1 MPFCEVNK
9 YQKREDGSISNN
21 AVRIF
26 YQTYGRG
33 LTKVLLITGL
43 AGTHDSWGP
52 QIKGLAGTDAPNNQ
66 EERGHPT
73 SVASAGPES
82 NGSGGDT
89 GSQDGGCMWE
99 DGDIEVCSFD
109 NRGMGRSCV
118 PKDKS
123 DYTTTIMAKDALAL
137 MDHLGWKKAHVF
149 GHSMGGMIASK
160 LASIAPER
168 VLSLALLNVTGGG
181 FECFPKV
188 DRKFIS
194 IAMRFMKAKT
204 PEERA
209 TVDLDT
215 HYTEEYLNERI
226 GVHTRRK
233 ILHQEYVKGIS
244 STGMQSSH
252 GFEGQVNACWTHN
265 MTQKDY
271 DILCS
276 SGFLVSVIHG
286 RDDIIAQV
294 SHARRIAEKLY
305 PVAKMIE
312 LDGAHLVSHE
322 KPEEV
327 NEALTDLIKAS
338 ESKLEASEWTNLF
351 KMGSGEEIT
360 ALSWI
365 KKTSGFL
372 STHTLDYVMKLQ
384 LSFLYL
390 FGLFVML
397 LDHGRNTVQNLKPV
411 KVAASAT

>member
-1 MPFCEVNK
+1 
-9 YQKREDGSISNN
+9 
-21 AVRIF
+21 
-26 YQTYGRG
+26 
-33 LTKVLLITGL
+33 
-43 AGTHDSWGP
+43 
-52 QIKGLAGTDAPNNQ
+52 
-66 EERGHPT
+66 
-73 SVASAGPES
+73 
-82 NGSGGDT
+82 
-89 GSQDGGCMWE
+89 
-99 DGDIEVCSFD
+99 
-109 NRGMGRSCV
+109 
-118 PKDKS
+118 
-123 DYTTTIMAKDALAL
+123 MAKDALAL

-149 GHSMGGMIASK
+149 GHSMGAMIASK

-181 FECFPKV
+181 LECFPKI
-188 DRKFIS
+188 DRKVIS

-204 PEERA
+204 AEERA
-209 TVDLDT
+209 AVDLDT
-215 HYTEEYLNERI
+215 HYTEEYLNEHI
-226 GVHTRRK
+226 GGHTRRQ

-244 STGMQSSH
+244 STGMQQSH

-271 DILCS
+271 DILRS

-294 SHARRIAEKLY
+294 SHGRKIAEKLY

-327 NEALTDLIKAS
+327 NEALTDLMKAS
-338 ESKLEASEWTNLF
+338 ESELHASEWTNLF
-351 KMGSGEEIT
+351 KIGGGEEIT

-390 FGLFVML
+390 FGLLVML
-397 LDHGRNTVQNLKPV
+397 LDQGRNAVQNLKPV
-411 KVAASAT
+411 KVAA